1 LKALLDN
8 NLSPRLAAAL
18 HILVEPDGHEVRH
31 LRDRFAMNTPDIE
44 WLAALGQEGNWVII
58 SADQRIFRNRHER
71 EAWRQSSLTI
81 FFLARA
87 WLRMAHLEQ
96 AHRLIQWWPRIV
108 EQVDLVEP
116 GAAFEVPVRAGH
128 GRFRQLKV

>member
-44 WLAALGQEGNWVII
+44 WLAALGREGNWVII

-71 EAWRQSSLTI
+71 EA
-81 FFLARA
+81 
-87 WLRMAHLEQ
+87 
-96 AHRLIQWWPRIV
+96 
-108 EQVDLVEP
+108 
-116 GAAFEVPVRAGH
+116 
-128 GRFRQLKV
+128 